1 MVLLPV
7 ARPEPRSPVSPK
19 NYANVI
25 DAIGFGPAQI
35 LTCAVS
41 GAVWAAD
48 GAELLILGSVTRAV
62 AEEWK
67 LQAWQRGAVVS
78 VVFIGILLG
87 NTSSGPIGD
96 GVGRKLPVLASF
108 VGIVVFSVLSASATG
123 FIMLAA
129 IRMFVGASFG
139 IGQPAILTLLND
151 ITPSRWRVL
160 VVSQGQGL
168 FCLGE
173 IYAAS
178 LIWWNDP
185 SMQALD
191 WRWLCIMGAIPSI
204 TGFVL
209 AYFFLKESPGYLLEN
224 GHHEEAQAVL
234 ESFKSWNGADHVCC
248 ESVTASSQAR
258 TPRSAR
264 QNVEAIFSWSLILT
278 TLAMMYSCFMLNCAF
293 YGTLYSFPQVLT
305 DVKTPYAPAVALIV
319 GAMSEWPAFF
329 VAPALEQVVDKKV
342 ILRVYPVVAASVLLM
357 FIIGA
362 NGNGLLYSVL
372 LQAGYLGVKMILG
385 IGFVVVYACACT
397 AFPVAVRTTGT
408 AACIAGGRVG
418 GILAP
423 LIFEQLMES
432 FGSWEAFFFFLT
444 GGYILNALIVFAL
457 KLEDSEDLEG
467 LEEALPV
474 RSLAAK
480 SFGSA

>member
-1 MVLLPV
+1 
-7 ARPEPRSPVSPK
+7 
-19 NYANVI
+19 
-25 DAIGFGPAQI
+25 
-35 LTCAVS
+35 
-41 GAVWAAD
+41 
-48 GAELLILGSVTRAV
+48 
-62 AEEWK
+62 
-67 LQAWQRGAVVS
+67 
-78 VVFIGILLG
+78 
-87 NTSSGPIGD
+87 
-96 GVGRKLPVLASF
+96 
-108 VGIVVFSVLSASATG
+108 
-123 FIMLAA
+123 
-129 IRMFVGASFG
+129 
-139 IGQPAILTLLND
+139 
-151 ITPSRWRVL
+151 
-160 VVSQGQGL
+160 
-168 FCLGE
+168 
-173 IYAAS
+173 
-178 LIWWNDP
+178 
-185 SMQALD
+185 
-191 WRWLCIMGAIPSI
+191 
-204 TGFVL
+204 
-209 AYFFLKESPGYLLEN
+209 
-224 GHHEEAQAVL
+224 
-234 ESFKSWNGADHVCC
+234 
-248 ESVTASSQAR
+248 
-258 TPRSAR
+258 
-264 QNVEAIFSWSLILT
+264 
-278 TLAMMYSCFMLNCAF
+278 
-293 YGTLYSFPQVLT
+293 
-305 DVKTPYAPAVALIV
+305 
-319 GAMSEWPAFF
+319 
-329 VAPALEQVVDKKV
+329 V